1 MTQLVS
7 AYQHKEVHQA
17 ERIIAKNRKVIME
30 DPFIS
35 HFIDDVMRALRI
47 TYLVDLIKPY
57 QRMELSFIAKV
68 LAVTTTRIT
77 LTLFTAT

>member
-30 DPFIS
+30 DPFIC

-57 QRMELSFIAKV
+57 QRLELSYIAKV
-68 LAVTTTRIT
+68 CRKLINIVADRIT
-77 LTLFTAT
+77 AT